1 MLGVADVVDTDTTV
15 DELSWML
22 RRPRRLQPTSL
33 ADAGIDLS
41 GAEHT
46 ARVLASMASAN
57 TRTFTAVGA
66 GR

>member
-41 GAEHT
+41 GAEQT
-46 ARVLASMASAN
+46 ARVLASLASAH
-57 TRTFTAVGA
+57 TRTFAGVGA